1 MFLAMGKLIIAKF
14 GGSVLRSGNDYIRAA
29 KIVKSLVEK
38 GYGVIVVVSAMEG
51 VTDLLLKFSSFPAA
65 KLAKKIH
72 YKYFNA
78 LSSIIGSPA
87 SQWSNIV
94 RSFTFL
100 SNELVRALWAVNVLK
115 ETTPRINDYI
125 LSFGERFSVILMA
138 SALNKVGLE
147 AKWLTG
153 REAGIVTDSTFG
165 EAKPIDEVSHKLVRE
180 TVLSTLDYG
189 KIPVIT
195 GFIAGT
201 LDGSITV
208 LGRGGSDYTATLLA
222 KYLNAEEVRLYT
234 NVPGI
239 MTANPSKVDNAK
251 VIPVMS
257 FDEAIE
263 LAYLGAKRFHPKTF
277 EPIRN
282 TECIVKVLHINNSE
296 GTIIN
301 RLGGKPP
308 LKAIAVLEN
317 LALVSVIGTGM
328 VGKLG
333 AAAKITSIFAEQGV
347 NIIGMVQPISE
358 ISISF
363 IIEQNNVVK
372 VLPRLK
378 ELISKKLIREIFV
391 LEPIAAVSIVGQGI
405 RSSEI
410 LEHVVKKALSWPIK
424 IISWSISNV
433 SISFAI
439 PQERV
444 WDFARKIHEEVILKW
459 WIS

>member
-1 MFLAMGKLIIAKF
+1 MNKLIIAKF
-14 GGSVLRSGNDYIRAA
+14 GGSILRSGSDYIRAA
-29 KIVKSLVEK
+29 KIVRSLVEK
-38 GYGVIVVVSAMEG
+38 GYEVVVVVSAMEG
-51 VTDLLLKFSSFPAA
+51 VTDFLLKFSDFPAA
-65 KLAKKIH
+65 EVAKKIH
-72 YKYFNA
+72 YRYFDA

-87 SQWSNIV
+87 IQWSNIV
-94 RSFTFL
+94 RSFMFL
-100 SNELVRALWAVNVLK
+100 SNELIRALWAVNVLK
-115 ETTPRINDYI
+115 EMTPRINDYI
-125 LSFGERFSVILMA
+125 LSFGERFSVILMTA
-138 SALNKVGLE
+138 ALNKVGLK
-147 AKWLTG
+147 AKWFTG

-165 EAKPIDEVSHKLVRE
+165 EAKPIDEISRKLVRE
-180 TVLSTLDYG
+180 TILSTLDDG

-201 LDGSITV
+201 LEGSITV

-222 KYLNAEEVRLYT
+222 KYLNAKEVRLYT

-251 VIPVMS
+251 VIPVMN

-263 LAYLGAKRFHPKTF
+263 LAYLGAKRFHPRTF

-282 TECIVKVLHINNSE
+282 TECTVKVLHIDNSE

-301 RLGGKPP
+301 RSGGKPP
-308 LKAIAVLEN
+308 LKAVAVLEN

-333 AAAKITSIFAEQGV
+333 AAAKIASIFAEQGV
-347 NIIGMVQPISE
+347 NIIGIVQPISE

-363 IIEQNNVVK
+363 IIERNNVVK

-378 ELISKKLIREIFV
+378 ELIGKKLIREVFV
-391 LEPIAAVSIVGQGI
+391 LEPIAAASIVGQGI

-439 PQERV
+439 PQEKV
-444 WDFARKIHEEVILKW
+444 WDFTRKIHEEVILKW